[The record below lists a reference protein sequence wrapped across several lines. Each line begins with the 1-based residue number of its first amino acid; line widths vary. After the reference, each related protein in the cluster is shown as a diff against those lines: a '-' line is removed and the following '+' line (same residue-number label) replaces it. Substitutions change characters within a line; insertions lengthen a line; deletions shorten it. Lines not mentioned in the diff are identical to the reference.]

1 MLKHVTYPV
10 DRLGVGADEAEPET
24 GLEVDVGVDV
34 GAGVM
39 PGSTVPSL
47 GAKERV

>member
-1 MLKHVTYPV
+1 MLKHITYPV
-10 DRLGVGADEAEPET
+10 DRLGVGADEAEPKL
-24 GLEVDVGVDV
+24 GLEVDIGVDV

-39 PGSTVPSL
+39 LGSSVPSL